1 MKRLEFLNLKGPL
14 SVRLNMKI
22 ALNRG
27 TASWNFRTFK
37 FLERITNRSYT
48 NSKISEWDKNPQ
60 QEHRNHR
67 INWGN
72 IFKIPRESNFQSGI
86 LYPARLSIKYE
97 IRKNIFSYRQDL
109 KNLPLVYPLSGLSRE
124 ENEKKK
130 VRFRKWSIYYKRI
143 IVKWDFKT
151 IAGHQGQRTNSPG

>member
-97 IRKNIFSYRQDL
+97 IRKNIFSYRQGL
-109 KNLPLVYPLSGLSRE
+109 KNLPLVYPVSGLSRE

-130 VRFRKWSIYYKRI
+130 
-143 IVKWDFKT
+143 KWDSGNDLYIT
-151 IAGHQGQRTNSPG
+151 RGLWWNETSRP